1 MKEAAMQ
8 GAARPKEKSAVV
20 RFIMSKKIHRN
31 WPLYVMLIPVVVY
44 FAVFGYTVS
53 LANFYGIASHER
65 KHFGIAARITYGHI

>member
-31 WPLYVMLIPVVVY
+31 WPLYVMLIPVV
-44 FAVFGYTVS
+44 GY
-53 LANFYGIASHER
+53 
-65 KHFGIAARITYGHI
+65 